1 MIQKQPIWQFSDN
14 ILKKPWLLT
23 FIGVLAIGH
32 IGIMAFQN
40 DLLSIGIFFIITFL
54 LSFFTDYWVVI
65 LCVGM
70 TISACFQ
77 FQMEGFDTVRHKDG
91 HPKGKHWARE
101 KVDLMNEIIN
111 AEELIQR
118 IKRDHQLKIDIKNGK
133 IRQLKDV
140 RRKLKD
146 RLLTAGGKFKQIKTT
161 TTI

>member
-1 MIQKQPIWQFSDN
+1 
-14 ILKKPWLLT
+14 
-23 FIGVLAIGH
+23 
-32 IGIMAFQN
+32 MAFQN

>member
-23 FIGVLAIGH
+23 FIGVLSIGH

-40 DLLSIGIFFIITFL
+40 DLLSIGIFFIIAFL

-65 LCVGM
+65 LCICMV
-70 TISACFQ
+70 ISACFQ
-77 FQMEGFDTVRHKDG
+77 FQTEGFDTVRHNDG
-91 HPKGKHWARE
+91 HPKGKVWARE
-101 KVDLMNEIIN
+101 KVELMNEIIN

-118 IKRDHQLKIDIKNGK
+118 IKSDHQLKIGIKNGK
-133 IRQLKDV
+133 IRHLRNV
-140 RRKLKD
+140 RINLRN
-146 RLLTAGGKFKQIKTT
+146 RLRTAGGKFKQIKTT